1 MKDFLKGKA
10 NNEKTDG
17 RSGRICLSL
26 FWEFLK
32 IGIVTIGGGMAMIP
46 QLQYVVVEDKKWMGK
61 EEMIDCIAV
70 SQALPGVI
78 AINAATYIGMRL
90 RGLRGALSSTL
101 GVVTPSFVIIIL
113 VVTLLENIGE
123 NTYVQ
128 GAFTGIKAAVCGL
141 ILVTVI
147 RLGKTILKS
156 WFSWLMAAA
165 AFAVIILTGI
175 SVVWAIL
182 AGAVIGIVYNTVRL
196 KMQGK
201 SANPETDMADSVNDE
216 ASDADDEPCKAA
228 NTVSDMGDCALQES
242 AKPEADMDDCA
253 LQENAKPEADM
264 SDCALQ
270 ENAKPEADMSD
281 CALHEEKNK
290 KMKSPGRGGEVKR

>member
-10 NNEKTDG
+10 NNEKTG
-17 RSGRICLSL
+17 GRICLSL

-147 RLGKTILKS
+147 RLGKIILTS

-201 SANPETDMADSVNDE
+201 SANPETDRADSVNAE
-216 ASDADDEPCKAA
+216 ASDADDEPYEAA
-228 NTVSDMGDCALQES
+228 NTVSN
-242 AKPEADMDDCA
+242 MD
-253 LQENAKPEADM
+253 
-264 SDCALQ
+264 DCALQ

-281 CALHEEKNK
+281 CALHEEKNEN
-290 KMKSPGRGGEVKR
+290 MKSPGRGGEVKR

>member
-46 QLQYVVVEDKKWMGK
+46 QLKYVVVEDKKWMGK

-165 AFAVIILTGI
+165 AFVVIILTGI
-175 SVVWAIL
+175 SVVWVIL

-196 KMQGK
+196 KMQEK
-201 SANPETDMADSVNDE
+201 AAKPETDMADFEKAE
-216 ASDADDEPCKAA
+216 ASEADDEPCEAA
-228 NTVSDMGDCALQES
+228 NTVSNMN
-242 AKPEADMDDCA
+242 DCA
-253 LQENAKPEADM
+253 LQENV
-264 SDCALQ
+264 
-270 ENAKPEADMSD
+270 KPEADMSD